1 MAETPAS
8 TTPRPV
14 TKRRRNQLP
23 SRNIVFLAIGGV
35 LIALLVAFLLNR
47 PIKPQPP
54 AFEPAANPY
63 ARAIFAN
70 GIIESDQTS
79 GENINVYPEVS
90 GRVVAT
96 MVHEGEVVRAGQPLI
111 AIDDSVQRAT
121 TLQQQLQAQAAL
133 AQLNELKAEPRRE
146 TLTIAIAQLD
156 VARANLDT
164 LAHQRDKLQAS
175 ASLDPRSVSR
185 EALDTAIDQAKAAEA
200 AVLVAQRQLELTR
213 AGAWSY
219 DIQNQEAQYAALSH
233 AHEASVALLSRYV
246 LKAPVDGSVL
256 AINAARG
263 GYISTQGVYDSY
275 SQTSQPPVV
284 MATGDGTLNVRCYVD
299 EILLRRLPKGG
310 VMRAQMSIRGA
321 SYKVPL
327 QFVRVQPYVTPKI
340 ELSNERQEKVDLRV
354 LPVIFSFKTDP
365 NFQLYPGE
373 VVDVYISE

>member
-1 MAETPAS
+1 
-8 TTPRPV
+8 
-14 TKRRRNQLP
+14 LP

-164 LAHQRDKLQAS
+164 LARQRDKLQAS

-233 AHEASVALLSRYV
+233 AHEASVALLSKYV

-299 EILLRRLPKGG
+299 EILIRRLPKGG

-365 NFQLYPGE
+365 NFRLYPGE